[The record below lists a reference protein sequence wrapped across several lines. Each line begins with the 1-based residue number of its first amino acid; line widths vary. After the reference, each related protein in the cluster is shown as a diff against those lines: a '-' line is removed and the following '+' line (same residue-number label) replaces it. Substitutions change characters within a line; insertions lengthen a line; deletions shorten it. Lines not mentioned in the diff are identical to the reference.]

1 MDSLEN
7 WNGRRQ
13 VIQIQDGQLQ
23 CYAFLCLKKILFL
36 QVYGICRER
45 GCDEGKDKGAET
57 CDISRGVVLPYRAGY
72 LSSKTRREQHNAVM
86 FIESVD
92 GRGEHFHLTVSIF
105 FSENYIFLESCVCYF
120 PWALV
125 CERTEAQSA
134 LGKMERN

>member
-1 MDSLEN
+1 M
-7 WNGRRQ
+7 
-13 VIQIQDGQLQ
+13 Q

-105 FSENYIFLESCVCYF
+105 FFRELHFSGVLCLLF
-120 PWALV
+120 P
-125 CERTEAQSA
+125 
-134 LGKMERN
+134 LGPCM